1 MKLYQKIGFYWA
13 ILSVILI
20 VFGLILSSASVLIDN
35 SKAGLFMLLTGV
47 SSFILYM
54 LSSFFMFFK
63 TKKGEVLETLIMAY
77 LFICVSFIIGG
88 LVGAFMSYPDGMNFF
103 LFGLFLFGIY
113 WLGVMFYN
121 IFRK

>member
-1 MKLYQKIGFYWA
+1 MKLYQRIGFYWA
-13 ILSVILI
+13 VLSVSLI
-20 VFGLILSSASVLIDN
+20 IFGLILSSASVLIYN
-35 SKAGLFMLLTGV
+35 SKAGLYMLLTGI
-47 SSFILYM
+47 SSFIIYM

-63 TKKGEVLETLIMAY
+63 TKKGEVLETFIMAY

-88 LVGAFMSYPDGMNFF
+88 LVGAFFSYTDGMNFF